1 MMNLKALTDKI
12 NIDDYSYELP
22 EERIAQYPVKE
33 RDQSQLLIFKG
44 RKISKDIFKNI
55 DSYIPADSL
64 VVFNNTRVIRARLLF
79 TKDTGATIQI
89 FCLEPVNPRNYETAL
104 VSAGQAEWKC
114 LIGNLKKWKKGKLSK
129 SFRFMGQLHELTAE
143 KLSKLED
150 DAWNIRF
157 TWSPAELTFGDVIES
172 AGHIPLPPYVKRD
185 DEEIDYIRYQT
196 VFSKNEGSVAA
207 PTAGLHF
214 TNEVINSLRE
224 KGIKMA
230 ELTLHTGAGTFQ
242 PVRSSDL
249 SEHEMHCE
257 HYYISKELIEI
268 LLSTNRRVI
277 ACGTTSVRTLESL
290 FWLGVKIIQNSS
302 IDDDKLFTDQWEPY
316 LTKTS
321 ITVKDSLKA
330 LTEFLD
336 RRKMTSIHASTK
348 VMIIPGYE
356 FRIVQGMITNF
367 HMPKSTLLL
376 LQSAWTGPEWKK
388 IYRFAL
394 DNNFR
399 FLSYG
404 DSSLLM
410 K

>member
-1 MMNLKALTDKI
+1 MMNLKELTDKI

-33 RDQSQLLIFKG
+33 RDKSQLLIYKG
-44 RKISKDIFKNI
+44 GNISKDIFRNI

-64 VVFNNTRVIRARLLF
+64 LVFNNTRVIRARLLF

-89 FCLEPVNPRNYETAL
+89 FCLEPVNPCNYESAL
-104 VSAGQAEWKC
+104 VSTGQAEWKC
-114 LIGNLKKWKKGKLSK
+114 LIGNLKKWKRGKISK
-129 SFRFMGQLHELTAE
+129 NFRFMGRMHELTAE
-143 KLSKLED
+143 KVNELG

-157 TWSPAELTFGDVIES
+157 TWSPGELTFGEVIES

-196 VFSKNEGSVAA
+196 VYSRNEGSVAS

-224 KGIKMA
+224 KGIRMA
-230 ELTLHTGAGTFQ
+230 ELTLHTGAGTFK

-257 HYYISKELIEI
+257 HYYMDKELIEI
-268 LLSTNRRVI
+268 LLSTERRVI

-290 FWLGVKIIQNSS
+290 FWLGVKIIQNPL
-302 IDDDKLFTDQWEPY
+302 IDYDSLFTDQWEPY

-321 ITVKDSLKA
+321 VTVKDSLKA
-330 LTEFLD
+330 LVKFLEK
-336 RRKMTSIHASTK
+336 RKTASIHASTR

-376 LQSAWTGPEWKK
+376 LLSAWTGPEWKK
-388 IYRFAL
+388 IYQFAL
-394 DNNFR
+394 ENNFR

>member
-1 MMNLKALTDKI
+1 MNLKELTDKI

-44 RKISKDIFKNI
+44 GKISKDIFRNI

-64 VVFNNTRVIRARLLF
+64 LVFNNTRVIRARLLF
-79 TKDTGATIQI
+79 TKDTGATVQI
-89 FCLEPVNPRNYETAL
+89 FCLEPVNPCNYESAL
-104 VSAGQAEWKC
+104 VSTDQAEWKC
-114 LIGNLKKWKKGKLSK
+114 LIGNLKKWKRGKISK
-129 SFRFMGQLHELTAE
+129 NFRFMGRMHELTAE
-143 KLSKLED
+143 KVNELG
-150 DAWNIRF
+150 DAWTIRF
-157 TWSPAELTFGDVIES
+157 TWSPGELTFGDVIES
-172 AGHIPLPPYVKRD
+172 AGQIPLPPYVKRD

-196 VFSKNEGSVAA
+196 VYSRNEGSVAS

-257 HYYISKELIEI
+257 HYYIGKELIET
-268 LLSTNRRVI
+268 LLNTEHRVI

-290 FWLGVKIIQNSS
+290 FWLGVKIIQNPLIYDNS
-302 IDDDKLFTDQWEPY
+302 LFTDQWEPY
-316 LTKTS
+316 LTKTPV
-321 ITVKDSLKA
+321 TVKDSLKA
-330 LTEFLD
+330 LIKFLD
-336 RRKMTSIHASTK
+336 RRKITSIHASTRI
-348 VMIIPGYE
+348 MIVPGYE

-376 LQSAWTGPEWKK
+376 LLSAWTGPEWKK

-394 DNNFR
+394 ENNFR